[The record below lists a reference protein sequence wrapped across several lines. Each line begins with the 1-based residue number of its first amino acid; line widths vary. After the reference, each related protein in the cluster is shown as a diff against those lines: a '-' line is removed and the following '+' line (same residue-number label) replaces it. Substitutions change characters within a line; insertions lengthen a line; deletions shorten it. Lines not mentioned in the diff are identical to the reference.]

1 MELAIGV
8 EIFVSGS
15 GNEQIEKIAR
25 ETPTMW
31 ITEKGNTRIYKKD
44 NSIVGGSSSKWSF
57 KRFVIAR
64 QEHYDKLKKRDLSY
78 KLRTFNFDSLELEEL
93 EKINQILENR

>member
-1 MELAIGV
+1 MELAIGI

-15 GNEQIEKIAR
+15 GNNKIEKIVR

-31 ITEKGNTRIYKKD
+31 ITENDSTRIYKKD
-44 NSIVGGSSSKWSF
+44 NSVVGNSSSKWSF
-57 KRFVIAR
+57 KSFVIAR
-64 QEHYDKLKKRDLSY
+64 QEHYDMLKKRDLSY
-78 KLRTFNFDSLELEEL
+78 KLRNYNFDSLELEQL